1 MTSPAKS
8 SSSLLALAALLGAQA
23 SAAQAPAELNSAEL
37 NSAEQ
42 SPAEQSPAAAAAA
55 LPTADDQTEPAAA
68 QTGSETATQE
78 IDYPGTELRMNLN
91 PIPDQA
97 QAPIGL
103 LRSPGMPRIYWG
115 QTTRFTS
122 AFNPAFG
129 IAVDG
134 SFNWADSGSDEDG
147 FAFDLGVAE
156 LTGQGA
162 ISPNWWG
169 NFALETNAE
178 EVELTEAALFYSG
191 LADRT
196 SIRAGRFF
204 LDFGKQM
211 QIHVH
216 DLSTPQRPAVLREYL
231 GTEVPGT
238 GFQFDHW
245 APVGETTA
253 FRFSAAVFGDQEA
266 HGHGFLFDDHD
277 ESHGPE
283 TEPFVDDRRD
293 FADLIFTARATA
305 MTDIGDES
313 MLQFGAS
320 LRAVPDFGFEGGVN
334 DTGDTL
340 STDGLDQ
347 SIYGLDLTYGWN
359 SDDGTRSWTFGGEY
373 LYADG
378 DLNAEVVDDA
388 LPSASLEI
396 LSGSAQ
402 GWFAFAE
409 HAWNQQNS
417 VGLMVSSLEK
427 LEEALPRE
435 TESTLYWS
443 HYPTEF
449 MRVRVAGIHSD
460 REGAEDGQALMLQL
474 TGYIGAHGHP
484 YNW

>member
-1 MTSPAKS
+1 MLSFPITP
-8 SSSLLALAALLGAQA
+8 LAAAALLGWPAF
-23 SAAQAPAELNSAEL
+23 AAQAGQTPATETPATETPATETPASSTPADSSAA
-37 NSAEQ
+37 SVEQ
-42 SPAEQSPAAAAAA
+42 
-55 LPTADDQTEPAAA
+55 DF
-68 QTGSETATQE
+68 
-78 IDYPGTELRMNLN
+78 PGTELPMNLN
-91 PIPDQA
+91 PIPGQA

-134 SFNWADSGSDEDG
+134 SFNWADDGADEDG

-169 NFALETNAE
+169 NFALETDAE

-245 APVGETTA
+245 APIGETTA
-253 FRFSAAVFGDQEA
+253 FRFSAAVFGDQES
-266 HGHGFLFDDHD
+266 HGHGFLFDEHD

-293 FADLIFTARATA
+293 FSDLIFSARATA

-320 LRAVPDFGFEGGVN
+320 MRAVPDFGFEGGE
-334 DTGDTL
+334 DQAGDAL

-347 SIYGLDLTYGWN
+347 SVYGLDLTYGWN

-378 DLNAEVVDDA
+378 DLNAEVIDDGG
-388 LPSASLEI
+388 PTASLEI
-396 LSGSAQ
+396 LDTSAQ

-427 LEEALPRE
+427 LEEELPRQTE
-435 TESTLYWS
+435 TTLYWS

-449 MRVRVAGIHSD
+449 MRVRVAGIHFD
-460 REGAEDGQALMLQL
+460 REGDDDAQALMLQL